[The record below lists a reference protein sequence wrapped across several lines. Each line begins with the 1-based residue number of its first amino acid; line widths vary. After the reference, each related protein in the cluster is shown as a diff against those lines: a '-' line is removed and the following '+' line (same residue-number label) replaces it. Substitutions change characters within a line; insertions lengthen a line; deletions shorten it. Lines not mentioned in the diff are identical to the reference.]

1 MDNRNEK
8 HFGEPK
14 KLNTKIKH
22 HLLTNT
28 LKTSLYIA
36 NSLCKNYKER
46 RKVDNVYTY
55 IDLFAG
61 SGVFDD
67 GSKGSP
73 ILSADVLSEHINS
86 GKNNFEQIQLVCT
99 EKDSESYK
107 SLAEL
112 INNYP
117 NKKISCFHGQG
128 TWESYKNNI
137 ESLLKK
143 SGWGFIFAD
152 PFSTELDIESL
163 KKILKDYSNLKD
175 VLVFF
180 NFNTLARQDGRR
192 CIQDIDRICR
202 TLGIKEEEF
211 LDSDDNFSTIFENKL
226 KEHFKDLK
234 KFVIGVGFPTAVN
247 GELNNSDYFYLI
259 FSTNTPVLVD
269 SFLEAYE
276 QMLDEHTEYAG
287 MKQLSI
293 FGHPDENYIYDVLK
307 EYFQNGCSLFDLYQ
321 HITDKFLSWKELTKT
336 LKKVPTLK
344 NVIDILNKFQAQGD
358 IKIIA
363 DSKFIYQQ
371 NSKNGYKDDLKYN
384 ETKNSAENLK
394 SITIKLNR

>member
-1 MDNRNEK
+1 MDNRNER

-36 NSLCKNYKER
+36 NSLCIKYKE
-46 RKVDNVYTY
+46 KKIADDIYTY

-73 ILSADVLSEHINS
+73 ILAADVLSEHINS
-86 GKNNFEQIQLVCT
+86 GKSNFGQIQHVCT

-117 NKKISCFHGQG
+117 NKSISFYHGQG
-128 TWESYKNNI
+128 SWESYKDDI
-137 ESLLKK
+137 GALLKK

-163 KKILKDYSNLKD
+163 KQTLKNYSNLKD
-175 VLVFF
+175 ILVFF

-192 CIQDIDRICR
+192 YIQDIDRICK

-211 LDSDDNFSTIFENKL
+211 LDSDDNFSVIFENKL
-226 KEHFKDLK
+226 KEHFKNLK
-234 KFVIGVGFPTAVN
+234 KFVIGVGFPTTVK
-247 GELNNSDYFYLI
+247 GELPNADYFYLI

-269 SFLEAYE
+269 SFLESYE

-293 FGHPDENYIYDVLK
+293 FGHPDENYIYEVL
-307 EYFQNGCSLFDLYQ
+307 EEHFQNGCSLFDLYK

-384 ETKNSAENLK
+384 EAKNSAENLK